1 MAESAA
7 ERAVRTYLEALVDP
21 SALRDQAKVT
31 QLQEQISTAT
41 EPLKRILLRQQ
52 LLEAETPQV
61 SRFEDD
67 FVTHAKTWAEDK
79 GVTSQVFAAEGVAP
93 GVLRRA
99 GFAVRGGRRG
109 SGPGGTR
116 RRSSGRRVTTEQVIE
131 AMPKGAFTTKQLQEA
146 SGASPA
152 VVRKAIQAEIDAKR
166 LSSPGTDPDHRGP
179 GRAPVLYRRGK

>member
-21 SALRDQAKVT
+21 SGLRDEAKVT

-41 EPLKRILLRQQ
+41 DTLKRIMLRQQ

-67 FVTHAKTWAEDK
+67 FVTHAKTWAEEK
-79 GVTSQVFAAEGVAP
+79 GVTSHVFAAEGVAP

-109 SGPGGTR
+109 AGAGATR
-116 RRSSGRRVTTEQVIE
+116 RRSSGRRVTTDQVIE
-131 AMPKGAFTTKQLQEA
+131 AIPRGAFTTKQLQEA

-152 VVRKAIQAEIDAKR
+152 VVRKAIQSEFDAGR

-179 GRAPVLYRRGK
+179 GRSPVLYKKGK